1 MSSVEFVQNQF
12 NLLIQTYEHF
22 AWSTSFP
29 NILCNILCNT
39 DITSKGISKTLM
51 ANLIRPYSSF
61 QLLMQDMA
69 NCYSTDTSNASKELQ
84 HWLFT
89 ADQTS
94 FVVNYINNP
103 FCVGV
108 VNYFNA
114 QLPPIETYYDDIGN
128 TSYPGEY
135 RTNMKS
141 VFTDVFM
148 TVYGELKEIVCVSGG
163 GNACS
168 DLTGTGLSVVN
179 IKSYVAQIM
188 VYIESQVYQYIASSD
203 STATGYMTKLF
214 EDLTQTFPVSPAN
227 AGIPLKAIHYNLIF
241 ICFQPYFYFLYIL
254 SFLPS
259 PNISSANPTER
270 NGVIRG
276 LAILATYKFI
286 MYTLYGTYQL
296 VIKNDPSSSTA
307 VQLRQ
312 VIDMN
317 VTTLFNEELMQFNSA
332 LQNVNLN
339 TQNIADSLT
348 GLQDV
353 NTQITMARSNVNNIA
368 NNDAVIVKQLSRTNT
383 FKWTWLAVL
392 IMYLIGAT
400 AVIYIVYSKMFGDAV
415 KKDAMALQILG
426 GCSIVLLIIVIIF
439 GIVGFSKS

>member
-1 MSSVEFVQNQF
+1 MV
-12 NLLIQTYEHF
+12 NLTQPQL
-22 AWSTSFP
+22 
-29 NILCNILCNT
+29 
-39 DITSKGISKTLM
+39 
-51 ANLIRPYSSF
+51 SF
-61 QLLMQDMA
+61 QKLMSEMA
-69 NCYSTDTSNASKELQ
+69 SCYSTDTSNANDELGR
-84 HWLFT
+84 WLFN
-89 ADQTS
+89 AGQS
-94 FVVNYINNP
+94 PVIINYISKP

-114 QLPPIETYYDDIGN
+114 QLNPIETYYDAIGN
-128 TSYPGEY
+128 TSYPSEY

-148 TVYGELKEIVCVSGG
+148 TVYGEIKEEVCDVNG

-188 VYIESQVYQYIASSD
+188 TYIESQVYQYIALSD
-203 STATGYMTKLF
+203 STATGYMTELF
-214 EDLTQTFPVSPAN
+214 NDLTINYPISPTN

-254 SFLPS
+254 SFLPT
-259 PNISSANPTER
+259 PNISSTNPTER

-296 VIKNDPSSSTA
+296 VIKNDPASSTA

-383 FKWTWLAVL
+383 FKWTWLSVL

-400 AVIYIVYSKMFGDAV
+400 AVIYIVYSKMFGDKTAV
-415 KKDAMALQILG
+415 KDAVALQILG